1 MVAER
6 TQTQT
11 TTFPQGGKS
20 EPPLRPPSA
29 RGVSIRPAMV
39 VLGLAVLIL
48 GLFITLGVVTSTR
61 VAPVRTSS
69 APSRVPGSAL
79 RAVAGADPLAPI
91 VGDGQPPSDVLNAVF
106 VPTGSVRL
114 SSAND
119 SASAGQYDKEVTL
132 RSTASQGA
140 LLTFFANDMRLEGWQ
155 VFDRGPA
162 RARPGCTRGAR
173 KDRRLRRVLLGDGCD
188 RLGDHVRCGRAGRGL
203 DRLTRSGFSRST
215 TTPEG
220 PDGRRSTAVVRVRP
234 GRPGPSVRAA
244 PVPRVP
250 GLQR

>member
-11 TTFPQGGKS
+11 TTLAQGGTS

-48 GLFITLGVVTSTR
+48 ALFITLGVVTSTR

-91 VGDGQPPSDVLNAVF
+91 VGNGQPPSDVLNAVF

-119 SASAGQYDKEVTL
+119 SSSAGQYDKEVTL
-132 RSTASQGA
+132 RSTVSQGA

-162 RARPGCTRGAR
+162 LHDPGALEVLGKIAGSDGYYWEMGATVSATTFGAGAPAGGWT
-173 KDRRLRRVLLGDGCD
+173 DFEIRLFQIDD
-188 RLGDHVRCGRAGRGL
+188 D
-203 DRLTRSGFSRST
+203 S
-215 TTPEG
+215 
-220 PDGRRSTAVVRVRP
+220 
-234 GRPGPSVRAA
+234 
-244 PVPRVP
+244 
-250 GLQR
+250 

>member
-11 TTFPQGGKS
+11 TTFPQGGKL
-20 EPPLRPPSA
+20 EPPQRPPSA

-48 GLFITLGVVTSTR
+48 GLFITLGLVTSTR

-91 VGDGQPPSDVLNAVF
+91 VGGGQPPSDVLNAVF
-106 VPTGSVRL
+106 VPSGSVRL

-132 RSTASQGA
+132 RSSASQGA

-155 VFDRGPA
+155 IFDRGPA
-162 RARPGCTRGAR
+162 VHDPGALEVLGKIAGSDGYYWEMGATVSATTFGAGAPAGGWT
-173 KDRRLRRVLLGDGCD
+173 DYEVRLFQIDD
-188 RLGDHVRCGRAGRGL
+188 Q
-203 DRLTRSGFSRST
+203 S
-215 TTPEG
+215 
-220 PDGRRSTAVVRVRP
+220 
-234 GRPGPSVRAA
+234 
-244 PVPRVP
+244 
-250 GLQR
+250 